1 MSGPLLEFN
10 CHFWVAGATKREGF
24 VAVAKTMASVGR
36 LKRIW
41 TTLQLQLHYTTTTTT
56 ITITTTTTTTITTQ
70 LQLQLQLH
78 YTTLEIERER

>member
-41 TTLQLQLHYTTTTTT
+41 TTLQLQLQLHYTTTTTT
-56 ITITTTTTTTITTQ
+56 LVIMMAIAI
-70 LQLQLQLH
+70 
-78 YTTLEIERER
+78 EIGIAIATATAIAIAMDR

>member
-1 MSGPLLEFN
+1 MEFN

-41 TTLQLQLHYTTTTTT
+41 TTLQLQLQLHYTTTTTT
-56 ITITTTTTTTITTQ
+56 LVIMMAIAI
-70 LQLQLQLH
+70 
-78 YTTLEIERER
+78 EIGIAIATATAIAIAMDR